1 MRRIFIKL
9 LRSKGFSMVEIIAVF
24 TILAIV
30 STASVAY
37 FASVGRKSSE
47 SVVEITLLEI
57 AKLAVAD
64 TRIEG
69 ELTIDQISKFASD
82 FQNYQG
88 DTYSVKQGT
97 VNAADEI
104 SVYIPQSKL
113 YINLAANS
121 ESGKCVFVSFPL
133 TGAPSKQVIEGFS
146 CNAETII

>member
-30 STASVAY
+30 STVSVAY

-69 ELTIDQISKFASD
+69 ELTIDQINKFASD
-82 FQNYQG
+82 FRDYQG

-97 VNAADEI
+97 VTSGDEI

-113 YINLAANS
+113 YANLAANS

-133 TGAPSKQVIEGFS
+133 TGVPSTQVIEGSS